1 MEILATELLKK
12 KESKVLREVKP
23 IRSEAEYRLA
33 LNELEKLFEAPKGT
47 DEFDRAEVL
56 EILIEDYENKH
67 YPIEDPDPIEAIK
80 YSMNESGMNQSE
92 LGKIIGDK
100 AKASL
105 VLNRKRKLSLSMI
118 RNLHN
123 ILKIPLDVL
132 VKDYPLTLYILTCL
146 ATILVAFFLKLL
158 S

>member
-1 MEILATELLKK
+1 M
-12 KESKVLREVKP
+12 LRDVKP

-33 LNELEKLFEAPKGT
+33 LNELEKLFDAPKGT

-56 EILIEDYENKH
+56 EILIEDYENKN
-67 YPIEDPDPIEAIK
+67 YPIEEPDPIEAIK
-80 YSMNESGMNQSE
+80 YTMNESGMNQSE

-118 RNLHN
+118 RSLHN

-132 VKDYPLTLYILTCL
+132 VKDYPLTICILTSL
-146 ATILVAFFLKLL
+146 ATILTAFFVNAG
-158 S
+158 

>member
-1 MEILATELLKK
+1 MLLKR
-12 KESKVLREVKP
+12 KESIVLREVKP

-33 LNELEKLFEAPKGT
+33 LSELEELFVAPKGS

-56 EILIEDYENKH
+56 EILIADYETRN

-92 LGKIIGDK
+92 LGRIIGDK

-132 VKDYPLTLYILTCL
+132 VKDYPLTIYFITSL
-146 ATILVAFFLKLL
+146 ATILVAFFLLNF
-158 S
+158 